1 MTIFFMG
8 FLQVFLISCNT
19 YFIAQRNFAGATIMG
34 FLISF
39 VWSGNVKKV
48 ALGTM
53 QDRVKYSLGASMG
66 SLLGLVAGNAIQ
78 RLF

>member
-1 MTIFFMG
+1 MALFFAG
-8 FLQVFLISCNT
+8 FLQVFLVACNT
-19 YFIAQRNFAGATIMG
+19 YFIAHRNLYGAAIAG

-53 QDRVKYSLGASMG
+53 QDRVKYSLGAGTG
-66 SLLGLVAGNAIQ
+66 SLLGLFLSDLITK
-78 RLF
+78 FI